1 MATICQLFTHMQ
13 THTQLNEDRNPACI
27 QVCNTEANLTYKQT
41 HTERH
46 NGVKSE
52 LNTHTKHTHTRT
64 KTHRHTDTHNLTRH
78 SVLCTST
85 FLFVIVLLHVG
96 DKSHSENSKTVK
108 KS

>member
-41 HTERH
+41 RTERH

-52 LNTHTKHTHTRT
+52 LNTHTHKY
-64 KTHRHTDTHNLTRH
+64 TDTHNHTHH